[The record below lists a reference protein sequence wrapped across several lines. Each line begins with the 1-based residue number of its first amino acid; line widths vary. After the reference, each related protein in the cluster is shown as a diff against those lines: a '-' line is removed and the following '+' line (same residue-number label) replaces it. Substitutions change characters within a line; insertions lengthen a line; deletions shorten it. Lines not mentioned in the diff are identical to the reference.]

1 MLMSFVVKEK
11 FGGEDLLLGKSF
23 ILVGKHDCL
32 VGNLPIVDEPWIWR
46 ITFNKGINVGI
57 SMI

>member
-23 ILVGKHDCL
+23 ILVGKCDCL
-32 VGNLPIVDEPWIWR
+32 VGNLPVVDETLDMENHFQQR
-46 ITFNKGINVGI
+46 Y
-57 SMI
+57 